1 MSAGNKKLIMF
12 DFDGVLVDTLI
23 MHYEMIRK
31 SNPASFSLE
40 RFKDIFNG
48 NIFEHVKKSSDVNQP
63 SRFFEEYEDR
73 TREIVIP
80 EIIKSSLKTLSNKY
94 TLSIVSSTTSK
105 IILKILNEAEIPE
118 YFLDVLGSDVHKSK
132 VVKINMLL
140 EKYGIDPSC
149 AIFVTD
155 TTGDVLEAR
164 ECGVDSIA
172 VLWGFH
178 DKERLEKSNPKVI
191 LDDPALLVDSIE
203 NVLK

>member
-1 MSAGNKKLIMF
+1 MSVGNKKLIMF

-48 NIFEHVKKSSDVNQP
+48 NIFEYVKKNSDVNQP
-63 SRFFEEYEDR
+63 SRFFEEYEER
-73 TREIVIP
+73 TRELVIP

-118 YFLDVLGSDVHKSK
+118 YFSDVLGSDVHKSK
-132 VVKINMLL
+132 VFKINMLL
-140 EKYGIDPSC
+140 EKYGIDPSY

-191 LDDPALLVDSIE
+191 LDDPALLVDSVE